1 MPTKISDDLLERE
14 HRPEDG
20 GAKRDLSLSGFLF
33 VAFVA
38 FIVTWGAVWL
48 YIVVCPMAYA
58 GRDYPLSIAKA
69 NLSAQCRPNEIA
81 VFGDSRAVAGVLPTA
96 MDVNV
101 ENLAFPAASPVET
114 YFAVA
119 RLLRCPVPPRLVVI
133 AHSASMYPEDKY
145 FWSVF
150 AGIGV
155 LNATDIRAVEANATA
170 LGDNELVS
178 AERPKAVPFAI
189 LPELYAMRFPP
200 LYFGNVVGG
209 YVAARWR
216 YNERALREA
225 TLSSGRSSFGM
236 AEGSDAISDE
246 AKMNDWRVSP
256 LINLYF
262 DRTIKLLALHHVPV
276 VIITMPINA
285 ATCARL
291 PPVVQSRFSAYL
303 NGIAKANPNV
313 ELVDSTIPCWPNA
326 FYGDAWHFNMSGTL
340 AYSQKLQ
347 LLLAGVLNDHEETQK
362 FQIRSMVA
370 AESEVPART
379 YPSNGGADE

>member
-1 MPTKISDDLLERE
+1 MPNKISDDLLERE
-14 HRPEDG
+14 RRSEGG
-20 GAKRDLSLSGFLF
+20 GATRNLSFSGFLF
-33 VAFVA
+33 VTCIAF
-38 FIVTWGAVWL
+38 FVTWGVVWL
-48 YIVVCPMAYA
+48 YIAVCPMAYA

-69 NLSAQCRPNEIA
+69 NLLEQCHPNEIA
-81 VFGDSRAVAGVLPTA
+81 VFGDSRVVAGVLPTV
-96 MDVNV
+96 MDVHV

-145 FWSVF
+145 IWSVF

-155 LNATDIRAVEANATA
+155 LDAADLRAVEANATA
-170 LGDNELVS
+170 LGDNELQD
-178 AERPKAVPFAI
+178 AERPKAVPFAL

-216 YNERALREA
+216 YNERALQEA
-225 TLSSGRSSFGM
+225 TLSFGRSSFGT
-236 AEGSDAISDE
+236 ADGSDAISDE
-246 AKMNDWRVSP
+246 AKMNDWHVSP
-256 LINLYF
+256 LVNLYME
-262 DRTIKLLALHHVPV
+262 RTIKLLALHHVAV

-291 PPVVQSRFSAYL
+291 PPVVQPRFSAYL
-303 NGIAKANPNV
+303 NSLSKANPNV
-313 ELVDSTIPCWPNA
+313 ELVNSTIPCWPNA

-362 FQIRSMVA
+362 LQIRNMVA

-379 YPSNGGADE
+379 YTRVGGSDE